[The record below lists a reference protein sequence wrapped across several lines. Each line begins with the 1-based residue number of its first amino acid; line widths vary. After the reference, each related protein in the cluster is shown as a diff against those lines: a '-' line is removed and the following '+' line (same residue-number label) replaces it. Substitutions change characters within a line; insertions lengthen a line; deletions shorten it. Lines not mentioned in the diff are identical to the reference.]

1 MEDEKNENVDT
12 QTTGAE
18 NNQNIDN
25 SAKEIEQQEEQT
37 QNGGEKETN
46 AEDLSKAFGNS
57 TGTNKNEGE
66 KEKKTNSVAKTNED
80 GSITFKNQ
88 EELNR
93 FIDRIYRKGANNSQ
107 NSKQNQTGEQRVE
120 QLQGKQE
127 NTEQNANDGRQASKN
142 VEQNQ
147 VLPSDY
153 YNSKIGLA
161 MVTKGVNFAKVE
173 RASRLVDTS
182 KVVVNGA
189 IDEAALNS
197 EIEAV
202 LAEFPELKNTEAE
215 NNAQAGFKFGASKEE
230 NQSAAD
236 ADAISEAFGNKKG

>member
-1 MEDEKNENVDT
+1 M
-12 QTTGAE
+12 
-18 NNQNIDN
+18 
-25 SAKEIEQQEEQT
+25 
-37 QNGGEKETN
+37 
-46 AEDLSKAFGNS
+46 
-57 TGTNKNEGE
+57 
-66 KEKKTNSVAKTNED
+66 
-80 GSITFKNQ
+80 
-88 EELNR
+88 
-93 FIDRIYRKGANNSQ
+93 YRKGANNSQ

-120 QLQGKQE
+120 QSQGEQE
-127 NTEQNANDGRQASKN
+127 NTEQNSNDKGQASKN

-147 VLPSDY
+147 ALPNDY

-202 LAEFPELKNTEAE
+202 LAEFPELKNTVAE
-215 NNAQAGFKFGASKEE
+215 NNTQAGFKFGASKEE
-230 NQSAAD
+230 SQSAAD